1 MILQVTGEPGLIPW
15 LSRGF
20 YIYYP
25 ILIFVLCIATFFK
38 LGTRIMSLLGYES
51 FLGEDEFS
59 IDFIDEGKTL
69 MKRGECYNAF
79 VNQWW
84 QLDDVYNY
92 FDGYLHFPEL
102 MYAVL

>member
-1 MILQVTGEPGLIPW
+1 LKDCTVGASSLVVPVHCILQVTGEPGLIPW

-25 ILIFVLCIATFFK
+25 ILIFVLCVATFFK

-59 IDFIDEGKTL
+59 IDYIDEGKTL
-69 MKRGECYNAF
+69 MKRG
-79 VNQWW
+79 
-84 QLDDVYNY
+84 
-92 FDGYLHFPEL
+92 
-102 MYAVL
+102 